1 MAAANSD
8 ALLEAVRA
16 LRLADPDL
24 NPEPLLAKLR
34 EQQPDLGAGTREVR
48 EAALTAAT
56 EAAKATASQPA
67 ADDGGPM
74 ATHLCGDDCSANVRV
89 RSREGE
95 EVICSREAAHHAAT
109 LHNMIEDSA
118 GGIYPLDLPVVV
130 LRAVL
135 DACNHDDSG
144 FLRMA
149 SHSLEELVAVMVGAN
164 YLDAPGAFSAAA
176 RQLTIRFLAGKSAE
190 ELRTNLVALN
200 DMSEANQAAAVA
212 EPTFTPPPHEQA
224 EQSTAGR
231 GATEDLLEAALREA
245 DATTLY
251 QIKAVSTAW
260 HTRAYY
266 ELCDRLCESRLCDR
280 LGWRELWGRLCQLC
294 HRDVEGQ
301 SKPTRFADITDLD
314 VECLQEAKRLWGVV
328 MAGRQQLLPKLAR
341 LHGYGFVVDVQAV
354 RQADLQ
360 EDKDDDAPL
369 GGAALRSCIEG
380 EGEPPHELL
389 LAAVA
394 CAASGTVRGVPVQRL
409 RKDDAIDSLE
419 LNDWRHRKSQ
429 GVISVGL
436 LGLMLPAAT
445 SVRSLRCVDGATP
458 L

>member
-1 MAAANSD
+1 MS
-8 ALLEAVRA
+8 EE
-16 LRLADPDL
+16 
-24 NPEPLLAKLR
+24 EPR
-34 EQQPDLGAGTREVR
+34 
-48 EAALTAAT
+48 
-56 EAAKATASQPA
+56 
-67 ADDGGPM
+67 
-74 ATHLCGDDCSANVRV
+74 VRV

-95 EVICSREAAHHAAT
+95 ELTCSRKAARRAGT
-109 LHNMIEDSA
+109 LSGWIEDTTDDGSFRTNLTAADLRVILGLCEDGDSSA
-118 GGIYPLDLPVVV
+118 L
-130 LRAVL
+130 
-135 DACNHDDSG
+135 
-144 FLRMA
+144 A
-149 SHSLEELVAVMVGAN
+149 SHSLEELVDVMTGAN
-164 YLDAPGAFSAAA
+164 FLDAPDAFSAAA
-176 RQLTIRFLAGKSAE
+176 RQFNIRFLAGKSIE
-190 ELRTNLVALN
+190 ELRTNLGALN

-212 EPTFTPPPHEQA
+212 EPTFTPPPQEQA

-266 ELCDRLCESRLCDR
+266 ELWSRLCDR

-369 GGAALRSCIEG
+369 GGAALRSCIKG

-394 CAASGTVRGVPVQRL
+394 CAASGTVRRVPVQRL
-409 RKDDAIDSLE
+409 REDDAIDSLD
-419 LNDWRHRKSQ
+419 LDNNYL
-429 GVISVGL
+429 GVVSVEL